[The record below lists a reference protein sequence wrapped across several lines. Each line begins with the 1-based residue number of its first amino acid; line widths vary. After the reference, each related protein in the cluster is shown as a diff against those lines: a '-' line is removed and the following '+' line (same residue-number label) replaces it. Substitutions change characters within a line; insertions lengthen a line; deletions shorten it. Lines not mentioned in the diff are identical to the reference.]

1 MATHKSPA
9 QDLIDPVDATKPSDA
24 REHGRDDKATAILRQ
39 AGPAGRIELT
49 PENNKRVLRKIDTHI
64 LPVILAVYFLQAL
77 DKAT

>member
-1 MATHKSPA
+1 MSNTHKSPA
-9 QDLIDPVDATKPSDA
+9 QDLIDKVDAARTSDVPDS
-24 REHGRDDKATAILRQ
+24 RRNDKATAVLRQ
-39 AGPAGRIELT
+39 AGQTVELT